1 MSIKFSKCHQGF
13 TLIEVLVAF
22 LVIAIGLLGI
32 LALQNRSLQYNHIAF
47 LDSQAQLLIN
57 DIVERIRANPQ
68 QAADYQIGFDDSTP
82 VAATDCSSAVCTATQ
97 IKSWDLAQWRGR
109 VESQTYLPGAKGAVT
124 YTAASRQV
132 TISISYTLASVE
144 EDEDEAEGQASKR
157 TVSVTTRVF

>member
-1 MSIKFSKCHQGF
+1 MSINFYRAQQGF

-22 LVIAIGLLGI
+22 LVIAIGLLGV

-82 VAATDCSSAVCTATQ
+82 VATTDCSSAVCTTAQ
-97 IKSWDLAQWRGR
+97 IKTWDLAQWLAR
-109 VESQTYLPGAKGAVT
+109 VKSQTYLPGAKASVV
-124 YTAASRQV
+124 YAATSRQV
-132 TISISYTLASVE
+132 TISVRYTLANIQE
-144 EDEDEAEGQASKR
+144 EDTEGEEARR